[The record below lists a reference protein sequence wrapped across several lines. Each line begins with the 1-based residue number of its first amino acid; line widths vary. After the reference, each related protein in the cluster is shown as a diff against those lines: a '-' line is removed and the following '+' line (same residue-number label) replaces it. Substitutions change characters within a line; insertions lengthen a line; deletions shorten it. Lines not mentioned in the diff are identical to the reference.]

1 MEYRRLGNSGLFVSE
16 LTLGTMT
23 FGGRGKFGMVGS
35 TDVETATRQ
44 VDMCLDAGVNLFDT
58 ADMYSDGESE
68 EILGQAIK
76 GRRDRLLLATKARM
90 PVGDGPN
97 ETGLSRYHLIRQCEE
112 SLRRLGTDHID
123 LYQTHEWDG
132 LTPLEE
138 TLEAL
143 DTLVKSGKVRYVGC
157 SNLAGWQLMKALGV
171 SERLGYQRYVS
182 QQIYYSLEARDAEYE
197 LVPLA
202 LDQDCSILVWSPL
215 AGGLLSGKYRRDKDA
230 EEGRH
235 VEGWDEPPVRD
246 PDKLYDT
253 IDVLVEIAEEHDVS
267 AAQVSLAWLLGR
279 PGVASVVVG
288 ARTEDQLSDN
298 LASADLRLSEEE
310 RARLDEVSLPPLI
323 YPHWH
328 QMRTASDRLGPAD
341 LSLLGPHLNDEE

>member
-1 MEYRRLGNSGLFVSE
+1 
-16 LTLGTMT
+16 MT
-23 FGGRGKFGMVGS
+23 FGGRGKFGMIGS

-68 EILGQAIK
+68 EILGKAIE

-90 PVGDGPN
+90 PVGEGPN
-97 ETGLSRYHLIRQCEE
+97 ETGLSRYHLIHQCEE
-112 SLRRLGTDHID
+112 SLRRLKTDHID

-171 SERLGYQRYVS
+171 SEKLGYQRYVS

-253 IDVLVEIAEEHDVS
+253 IDVLVEIAEEHGVS

-279 PGVASVVVG
+279 PGVASIVVG

-298 LASADLRLSEEE
+298 LAAADLHLSDEE
-310 RARLDEVSLPPLI
+310 RTRLDEVSAPALI

-328 QMRTASDRLGPAD
+328 QMRTASDRLGPPD
-341 LSLLGPHLNDEE
+341 HSLLGPHLEGKE

>member
-1 MEYRRLGNSGLFVSE
+1 MEYRRLGSSGLFVSAM
-16 LTLGTMT
+16 TLGTMT
-23 FGGRGKFGMVGS
+23 FGGRGKFGMVGK

-68 EILGQAIK
+68 EILGKAIE

-90 PVGDGPN
+90 PVGEGPN
-97 ETGLSRYHLIRQCEE
+97 ETGLSRYHLIHQCEE

-171 SERLGYQRYVS
+171 SEKLGYQRYVS

-197 LVPLA
+197 LVPLG
-202 LDQDCSILVWSPL
+202 LDQECSILVWSPL
-215 AGGLLSGKYRRDKDA
+215 AGGLLSGKYRRDRDA

-253 IDVLVEIAEEHDVS
+253 IDALVEISEEHGVS

-298 LASADLRLSEEE
+298 LAAADLVLSDEE
-310 RARLDEVSLPPLI
+310 RARLDEVSAPALI

-341 LSLLGPHLNDEE
+341 LSLLGPHLNGGE

>member
-1 MEYRRLGNSGLFVSE
+1 
-16 LTLGTMT
+16 MT
-23 FGGRGKFGMVGS
+23 FGGRGKFGMIGS

-44 VDMCLDAGVNLFDT
+44 VDTCLDAGVNLFDT

-68 EILGQAIK
+68 EILGKAIE

-90 PVGDGPN
+90 PVGEGPN
-97 ETGLSRYHLIRQCEE
+97 ETGLSRYHLIHQCEE
-112 SLRRLGTDHID
+112 SLRRLKTDHID

-171 SERLGYQRYVS
+171 SEKLGYQRYVS

-197 LVPLA
+197 LVPLS
-202 LDQDCSILVWSPL
+202 LDQDCGILIWSPL

-253 IDVLVEIAEEHDVS
+253 IDVLVEIAEEHGVS

-298 LASADLRLSEEE
+298 LAAADLHLSDEE
-310 RARLDEVSLPPLI
+310 RARLDEVSAPDLI

-328 QMRTASDRLGPAD
+328 QMRTVSDRLGPAD
-341 LSLLGPHLNDEE
+341 LSLLGPHLEGKE